1 MKKIIFTTAV
11 LLLLFT
17 SCKKDKSTASGTC
30 NKTVADIAGT
40 YAILKIEVGMNG
52 VFLDITSQQD
62 ACEKDDRLTLNA
74 NGTSAYQDL
83 GTVCSPSGDDSGTW
97 SIDANG
103 RMTIKDNG
111 GNDDISSADIT
122 SFDCHTLVLT
132 GTDISSPAEQVR
144 LTLKK

>member
-1 MKKIIFTTAV
+1 MKKTIFTTAV

-52 VFLDITSQQD
+52 VFVDITSQQD
-62 ACEKDDRLTLNA
+62 ACAKDDKLTLNA
-74 NGTSAYQDL
+74 NGTSAYKDL
-83 GTVCSPSGDDSGTW
+83 GVVCSPSGDDSGTW

-103 RMTIKDNG
+103 KMTIHDNSG
-111 GNDDISSADIT
+111 SNDISHADIT
-122 SFDCHTLVLT
+122 SYDCHTLVLT
-132 GTDISSPAEQVR
+132 GTDASSPTEQVR

>member
-17 SCKKDKSTASGTC
+17 SCKKDTSTASGTC

-40 YAILKIEVGMNG
+40 YAILD
-52 VFLDITSQQD
+52 LTSQQD